1 MGGRGAG
8 GGGKGGGG
16 GGGGGSEAANISMRK
31 QLNSAENA
39 LSGVRNHLASS
50 TKLSAFDRRALI
62 RQGISLETRI
72 KALRKTLGA
81 SVTPGL

>member
-16 GGGGGSEAANISMRK
+16 GGSSEATNIANRRK
-31 QLNSAENA
+31 LNSKENA
-39 LSGVRNHLASS
+39 LAGVKDKLASS
-50 TKLSAFDRRALI
+50 TKLSSVDRTALI
-62 RQGISLETRI
+62 NMGIRLEKQI
-72 KALRKTLGA
+72 KTLRSTLGR

>member
-16 GGGGGSEAANISMRK
+16 GGGSSEATNIANRRK
-31 QLNSAENA
+31 LNSKENA
-39 LSGVRNHLASS
+39 LAGVYDQLGSRTVTGPLRNDLIKMGLRL
-50 TKLSAFDRRALI
+50 TK
-62 RQGISLETRI
+62 EI